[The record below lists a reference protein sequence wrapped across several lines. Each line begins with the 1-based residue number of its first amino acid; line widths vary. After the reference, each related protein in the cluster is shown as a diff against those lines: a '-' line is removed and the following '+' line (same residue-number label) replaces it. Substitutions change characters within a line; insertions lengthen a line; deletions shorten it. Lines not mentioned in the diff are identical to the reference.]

1 MGRYTSVQTFTDQ
14 STKVIQTSSSS
25 NSSSSSS
32 NATGISVGTSNNNV
46 KISKTLDTVDNVSGS
61 TAGAGSNEFHLY
73 NNARSREMLRVEVMN
88 DELRDNAEKKEFNDK
103 VEKNKREAQEK
114 TRKNAERRRK
124 RKKLR
129 EQNSNSSNDN
139 NNNSYNNKD
148 NNDDE
153 HNKARKIS
161 E

>member
-1 MGRYTSVQTFTDQ
+1 MAIEKLNTLLFFDIATMGRYTSVQTFTDQ

-46 KISKTLDTVDNVSGS
+46 KIYKTLDTVDNVSGS

-88 DELRDNAEKKEFNDK
+88 DELLGQFDGH
-103 VEKNKREAQEK
+103 
-114 TRKNAERRRK
+114 
-124 RKKLR
+124 L
-129 EQNSNSSNDN
+129 
-139 NNNSYNNKD
+139 
-148 NNDDE
+148 
-153 HNKARKIS
+153 H
-161 E
+161 